1 MGGGTSL
8 VLQDNM
14 SLDFLKEFSGD
25 KFDEVKYN
33 ALRDDNG
40 EVSKDLLMSTVV
52 DGIAREVYTTY
63 ISYCPTGYM
72 SVGQYV
78 KLLRN
83 AKFLNKK
90 NNRPCAEVLYHAA
103 RFAKGETE
111 VRINYN
117 TFINDILPKLAQE
130 REVET
135 ALLFDKLAFV
145 ELDDG
150 KESNTA
156 AEVPTSLAASLY
168 MATAAVASNSEKALH
183 PEKAPATA
191 AAAPTPA
198 AAVSTEQQKAATLMQ
213 KKARARNAKRQVE
226 ELRKVCSV

>member
-1 MGGGTSL
+1 MGGGISM

-25 KFDEVKYN
+25 KFDMVKYN
-33 ALRDDNG
+33 ALCGHDG
-40 EVSKDLLMSTVV
+40 EVSKDLLLSTVI

-63 ISYCPTGYM
+63 ISYCPTGQM
-72 SVGQYV
+72 SVEQYV

-90 NNRPCAEVLYHAA
+90 NNRSSAEVIFHAA
-103 RFAKGETE
+103 RLANGASD
-111 VRINYN
+111 VMPVNYN
-117 TFINDILPKLAQE
+117 AFIHDILPKLAQQ

-135 ALLFDKLAFV
+135 SQLFDKLAFV

-150 KESNTA
+150 IASIVEA
-156 AEVPTSLAASLY
+156 PTSLAASLY
-168 MATAAVASNSEKALH
+168 MATAAVASNSEKAL
-183 PEKAPATA
+183 PPPAEA
-191 AAAPTPA
+191 
-198 AAVSTEQQKAATLMQ
+198 SNEQQQAATLMQ

-226 ELRKVCSV
+226 ELKKVRLM